1 MSQHAVTAA
10 AVAELCRLNA
20 AGAMDV
26 EPQDLMRLADQAVS
40 GFDLEKDRKE
50 IADMLL
56 EALTVVRFAP
66 VFGHDANPA
75 RQRVTAILDAITK
88 TTLTLGA
95 GE

>member
-1 MSQHAVTAA
+1 MSQHPEAVA
-10 AVAELCRLNA
+10 AVAELRRLSA
-20 AGAMDV
+20 AGTMEV

-66 VFGHDANPA
+66 VFGDDAAPG
-75 RQRVTAILDAITK
+75 RQRVTALLDAIVK
-88 TTLTLGA
+88 STLT
-95 GE
+95 